1 MRKQLTE
8 KELLARLGTLP
19 REIAPDNDVWPA
31 IAGRIEQRQQASSG
45 PESSNPWWFRA
56 AAASVALAIA
66 VGILLGRQWSTTAGP
81 MQPVS
86 ASTAHS
92 LIVHTD
98 GLSGTLAASEL
109 EYQAA
114 FREFISIGKSGDLTL
129 ETIAKLDD
137 GWAELRKAEAGL
149 RIALLENPGN
159 LFLNTKMLELRS
171 RQLGFLK
178 HIAAM
183 DKSSRRISI

>member
-1 MRKQLTE
+1 MRKELTE

-31 IAGRIEQRQQASSG
+31 IADRIGQRQAASSG
-45 PESSNPWWFRA
+45 PGSSNPWWFRA

-66 VGILLGRQWSTTAGP
+66 MGILLGRQWSTTTGP

-86 ASTAHS
+86 ASAAHS

-98 GLSGTLAASEL
+98 GMSGTLAASEL

-114 FREFISIGKSGDLTL
+114 FREFISIGERGDLTL
-129 ETIAKLDD
+129 ETIAKLDN
-137 GWAELRKAEAGL
+137 GWADLRKAEAGL
-149 RIALLENPGN
+149 SNALQEHPGN
-159 LFLNTKMLELRS
+159 HFLNIKMLELRS

-178 HIAAM
+178 QIAAL
-183 DKSSRRISI
+183 DKSSRRTSI